1 MAKRGGGSG
10 RKYARDAI
18 GRFASKGYG
27 GQTSGRGARLK
38 AKGKKRDGGGAIVK
52 PSRIGE
58 MKNTISKSSSKRK
71 VNASSRATDRQI
83 ARDVAARAKKKSVTA
98 NSARGQDAATGGK
111 KGRAKAAAAK
121 PAVSSARDAA
131 TVRLKIKTA
140 TRRKLKADRSS
151 VIPANPKARRV
162 QGARIGSTVAK
173 KARAKGNAPATIA
186 NRVRRKAAVNKANL
200 KENTRYGNVTD
211 GKRYMRQVKTSTTL
225 DRAQNFLKTGQ
236 KGKPTEKAR
245 RALSAAKRAPEMA
258 AARTRLAAK
267 RRKAKPAAAKR
278 KSKKVSAD
286 KVSRIA
292 DRVNKVSTTT
302 GGRKGVKALNRIQ
315 VAVRAKGFLS
325 RKAGGVSGLNS
336 SGASRADKIKSVQSS
351 INTRIKYS
359 TQKPNRNKPDRF
371 NNLGQSSLRAKNKI
385 AAQTP
390 RQKIAAAK
398 PVKAKPSNRMLGRRE
413 LLSRNPVSAP
423 NTVRASGLKS
433 TVKRSKAPKKSSLVV
448 RTRQQSKAAQKFRR
462 ESVLTRTRKPGSIG
476 LGGTTPNARVKRQRT
491 GTQLSLLGKAAP
503 LYKFR
508 PVKRRRS

>member
-10 RKYARDAI
+10 RKYVRDSI
-18 GRFASKGYG
+18 GRFASKGFS
-27 GQTSGRGARLK
+27 GQSSGRGARLK

-52 PSRIGE
+52 PTRIGE
-58 MKNTISKSSSKRK
+58 MKNTISKSKSKRK

-83 ARDVAARAKKKSVTA
+83 ARDVAARSKP
-98 NSARGQDAATGGK
+98 
-111 KGRAKAAAAK
+111 AAAK
-121 PAVSSARDAA
+121 PAKRRGAVGKISEAKAGRIVARMDAQRGRKALPGRRNANFVRTAERRSQFVLKPAA
-131 TVRLKIKTA
+131 TA
-140 TRRKLKADRSS
+140 RK
-151 VIPANPKARRV
+151 
-162 QGARIGSTVAK
+162 
-173 KARAKGNAPATIA
+173 
-186 NRVRRKAAVNKANL
+186 
-200 KENTRYGNVTD
+200 
-211 GKRYMRQVKTSTTL
+211 
-225 DRAQNFLKTGQ
+225 
-236 KGKPTEKAR
+236 KGKPISVNESVQKAV
-245 RALSAAKRAPEMA
+245 SN
-258 AARTRLAAK
+258 AAK
-267 RRKAKPAAAKR
+267 RRKAKPAAAKPAAAKR

-302 GGRKGVKALNRIQ
+302 GGRQGVKALNRTQ

-351 INTRIKYS
+351 INTRTKYS
-359 TQKPNRNKPDRF
+359 TQKPNRNKPGRF
-371 NNLGQSSLRAKNKI
+371 NDLGQSSLRAKNKI

-413 LLSRNPVSAP
+413 LLSRNPAPAP

-491 GTQLSLLGKAAP
+491 GTQLSLLGKSAP
-503 LYKFR
+503 LYKFK

>member
-10 RKYARDAI
+10 RKYARDSI
-18 GRFASKGYG
+18 GRFASKGFS
-27 GQTSGRGARLK
+27 GQTGGRGARLK

-71 VNASSRATDRQI
+71 VNASSRASDRQI
-83 ARDVAARAKKKSVTA
+83 ARDVAARAKKESVTA
-98 NSARGQDAATGGK
+98 NSARATGKLTRPVAKGNIRRTGGK
-111 KGRAKAAAAK
+111 KGKAKPAAAK
-121 PAVSSARDAA
+121 PATTKRRGAVGKISEAKAGRIVARMDAQ
-131 TVRLKIKTA
+131 R
-140 TRRKLKADRSS
+140 
-151 VIPANPKARRV
+151 
-162 QGARIGSTVAK
+162 G
-173 KARAKGNAPATIA
+173 
-186 NRVRRKAAVNKANL
+186 RKALPGRRNANFVRTYERSRQFIL
-200 KENTRYGNVTD
+200 KP
-211 GKRYMRQVKTSTTL
+211 ST
-225 DRAQNFLKTGQ
+225 AALK
-236 KGKPTEKAR
+236 KGKPISVNESVQKAV
-245 RALSAAKRAPEMA
+245 AN
-258 AARTRLAAK
+258 AAK
-267 RRKAKPAAAKR
+267 RRNAKPAAAKR

-302 GGRKGVKALNRIQ
+302 GGRQGVKALNRTQ

-351 INTRIKYS
+351 INTRTKYS
-359 TQKPNRNKPDRF
+359 TQKPNRNKPGRF
-371 NNLGQSSLRAKNKI
+371 NDLGQSSLRAKNKI

>member
-1 MAKRGGGSG
+1 MLKEDKGRLGKALSKPSVTDKRS
-10 RKYARDAI
+10 RD
-18 GRFASKGYG
+18 YG
-27 GQTSGRGARLK
+27 GRLT
-38 AKGKKRDGGGAIVK
+38 KG
-52 PSRIGE
+52 
-58 MKNTISKSSSKRK
+58 
-71 VNASSRATDRQI
+71 
-83 ARDVAARAKKKSVTA
+83 
-98 NSARGQDAATGGK
+98 ARGQDPATGGK
-111 KGRAKAAAAK
+111 KG
-121 PAVSSARDAA
+121 
-131 TVRLKIKTA
+131 
-140 TRRKLKADRSS
+140 
-151 VIPANPKARRV
+151 
-162 QGARIGSTVAK
+162 
-173 KARAKGNAPATIA
+173 
-186 NRVRRKAAVNKANL
+186 
-200 KENTRYGNVTD
+200 
-211 GKRYMRQVKTSTTL
+211 
-225 DRAQNFLKTGQ
+225 
-236 KGKPTEKAR
+236 
-245 RALSAAKRAPEMA
+245 
-258 AARTRLAAK
+258 
-267 RRKAKPAAAKR
+267 KAKPAAEKR

-302 GGRKGVKALNRIQ
+302 GGRQGVKALNRTQ

-351 INTRIKYS
+351 INTRTKYS
-359 TQKPNRNKPDRF
+359 TQKPNRNKPGRF
-371 NNLGQSSLRAKNKI
+371 NDLGQSSLRAKNKI

-413 LLSRNPVSAP
+413 LLSRNPVPAP